1 MYSSSRQGR
10 DVGTAETWSF
20 AWASLYGES
29 RREDD
34 TVRIGSG
41 VTWRAFL
48 SLEPVGV
55 VNDEVVVRCF
65 LGVTTSSDFFL
76 GFLGVEGV
84 AWSSSG
90 LRSS

>member
-29 RREDD
+29 RREEDI
-34 TVRIGSG
+34 VRIGSG

-48 SLEPVGV
+48 SLGPVGV
-55 VNDEVVVRCF
+55 VNDEVVRCF

-76 GFLGVEGV
+76 AFLGVEGV